1 MPVNFGSASVS
12 VSLSDADVER
22 IAQALRDAGG
32 REFDAEP
39 WYDVD
44 GAAAYLA
51 CSRKRIYDL
60 VSQGRLRVGRDG
72 RRLVFRREWLDAV
85 IELGDENDVPE
96 GLEIRATGQ

>member
-1 MPVNFGSASVS
+1 MLVNLGSAIVS
-12 VSLSDADVER
+12 VSLSDADVKR
-22 IAQALRDAGG
+22 IAEALCDAEGRQA
-32 REFDAEP
+32 EAEP

-60 VSQGRLRVGRDG
+60 VSEGRLRVGRDG

-85 IELGDENDVPE
+85 IELGGENNEPE
-96 GLEIRATGQ
+96 GLETHATGQ